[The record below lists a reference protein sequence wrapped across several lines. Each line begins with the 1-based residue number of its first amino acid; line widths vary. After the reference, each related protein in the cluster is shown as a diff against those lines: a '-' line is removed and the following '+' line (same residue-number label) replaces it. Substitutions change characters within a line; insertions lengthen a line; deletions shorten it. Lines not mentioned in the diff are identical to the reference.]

1 MRRNLLSLSI
11 VTLILHFQTIH
22 PFAMNAE
29 IPNERTME
37 DPASE
42 DSVNLKP
49 WLERVSQVVSFCDF
63 KSLLLS
69 KETKSMTCFFVF
81 GYNLSGKQN
90 GLVFTYLMSTQ
101 P

>member
-1 MRRNLLSLSI
+1 MIRNLLSLSI

-22 PFAMNAE
+22 PFAMNAAE

-49 WLERVSQVVSFCDF
+49 WLERVSQ
-63 KSLLLS
+63 KLYRL
-69 KETKSMTCFFVF
+69 
-81 GYNLSGKQN
+81 
-90 GLVFTYLMSTQ
+90 
-101 P
+101 